1 MPSGG
6 IGLRPGGGGLWP
18 GLGLINGIGGLG
30 IGGGKE
36 PQGIGGIN
44 GENIG
49 RRGPGGGGN
58 NLGDLIPGGGG
69 RILGNIPGCGTG
81 IPRGR
86 NMSGG
91 GGARRPISGGG
102 FIVLPRPFPFG
113 TPDTLFHGLVQD
125 PYDFNTRNSKQLFYK
140 MADRTSTLASFS
152 VFVQN
157 CIQITDNV
165 ASKFLLIVATS
176 PSMNKISLYIIN
188 VIYS

>member
-6 IGLRPGGGGLWP
+6 IGRRPGGGGLCP

-49 RRGPGGGGN
+49 RLGPGGGGS

-81 IPRGR
+81 IPLGL

-102 FIVLPRPFPFG
+102 FIVFPRPFPFE
-113 TPDTLFHGLVQD
+113 TPDILFPRPRARPIRL
-125 PYDFNTRNSKQLFYK
+125 FNTTISKQLSFHK
-140 MADRTSTLASFS
+140 MADTH
-152 VFVQN
+152 
-157 CIQITDNV
+157 
-165 ASKFLLIVATS
+165 
-176 PSMNKISLYIIN
+176 
-188 VIYS
+188 

>member
-113 TPDTLFHGLVQD
+113 TPDTLFPRPRARPIRL
-125 PYDFNTRNSKQLFYK
+125 
-140 MADRTSTLASFS
+140 
-152 VFVQN
+152 
-157 CIQITDNV
+157 
-165 ASKFLLIVATS
+165 
-176 PSMNKISLYIIN
+176 
-188 VIYS
+188 